1 LTGMVLV
8 LWGVIVVKRE
18 LLAGRGPTSRAAEP

>member
-8 LWGVIVVKRE
+8 LWGVIVVTRG
-18 LLAGRGPTSRAAEP
+18 LLAGGGPTSRAAEP